1 MIQLTAELKIRGE
14 NMKNYAQWMADSIIA
29 RKTNLTDH
37 WGYEYGLTLD
47 GFVKVWQQTGDKKY
61 FDFIVKTMDHFI
73 EEDGSINGYRLEEYN
88 IDHLNNG
95 KILITLYKET
105 GNKKYKQAL
114 ELIRKQIDTHPRTKE
129 GVFWHK
135 NIYPH
140 QIWLDGLYMGATFY
154 AAYIKEFG
162 NIAEFDDVAAQFI
175 ISEKNLKD
183 EKTGLL
189 YHAWD
194 EAKEQSWADKKTG
207 LSPHFWVR
215 AMGWYVMALVD
226 TLEVF
231 PEESKN
237 REKLVTIFND
247 CMQALLKVQDK
258 ASHVWYQVLDAG
270 ERKGNYLESSGSSMI
285 VYALLKGVR
294 KGYLPASLQETAKQA
309 YQGLVDEFI
318 LETKEGLINL
328 NKVCYVAGLGG
339 KDKRDGTFTYYI
351 SEPIIS
357 NEPKGLGPFIL
368 ASAEK
373 NSF

>member
-1 MIQLTAELKIRGE
+1 
-14 NMKNYAQWMADSIIA
+14 MKKYAQWMADSIIA

-47 GFVKVWQQTGDKKY
+47 GIVKVWQQTGDKKY
-61 FDFIVKTMDHFI
+61 LDFIVATMDHFI
-73 EEDGSINGYRLEEYN
+73 QDDGTINGYRLDEYN

-95 KILITLYKET
+95 KILITLYQET
-105 GNKKYKQAL
+105 GNEKYKRAL
-114 ELIRKQIDTHPRTKE
+114 LSLRKQIETHPRTSE

-135 NIYPH
+135 QIYPH
-140 QIWLDGLYMGATFY
+140 QIWLDGLYMGAAFY

-162 NIAEFDDVAAQFI
+162 DIAEFDDVAAQFI
-175 ISEKNLKD
+175 IAEKNLKD

-194 EAKEQSWADKKTG
+194 EAKKQFWADKKTG

-215 AMGWYVMALVD
+215 AMGWYVMALAD

-231 PEESKN
+231 PEENIK
-237 REKLVTIFND
+237 RRQLITIFNQ

-258 ASHVWYQVLDAG
+258 ANHVWYQVLDLG
-270 ERKGNYLESSGSSMI
+270 NRKGNYLESSGSSMI

-294 KGYLPASLQETAKQA
+294 KGYLPENLKETAQEA
-309 YQGLVDEFI
+309 YQGLIDEFI

-339 KDKRDGTFTYYI
+339 KEKRDGTFTYYI
-351 SEPIIS
+351 SEPIVS

-373 NSF
+373 ESL